1 MILDANNGYHFAE
14 DSLHT
19 HVLKAK
25 EKKII
30 QTFDMGI
37 PYSLKINYIHSV
49 IRLLDDEVRS
59 RDPVAP

>member
-1 MILDANNGYHFAE
+1 MIPDVNNGYYFAE
-14 DSLHT
+14 DSLRS

-37 PYSLKINYIHSV
+37 PYSLKINYI
-49 IRLLDDEVRS
+49 LTQ
-59 RDPVAP
+59 